1 MPKGAI
7 ARRYAGAMFDIGL
20 KQHSLERTLE
30 DVRGIAQVFAH
41 RKLAYLLREPKVP
54 AQRKETAIRQALANK
69 LLPTSLNLALLV
81 VQRELVDIMPN
92 IANELEQLVLNYK
105 NEAIADVTTATR
117 IDNAELTQIKQALE
131 KRTGKTI
138 ITQARVQ
145 PDILGGVIARV
156 GDQVIDGSV
165 RSRLAALRQ
174 QLLKSALSSG
184 INLPFEVGSE
194 GQATAADGAKRSPQ
208 QDTVESSKIQ

>member
-92 IANELEQLVLNYK
+92 IANELDRLVLNYK

-117 IDNAELTQIKQALE
+117 IDDAELTQIKQALE

-184 INLPFEVGSE
+184 INLPFEVSSE
-194 GQATAADGAKRSPQ
+194 GQTTAADGVKRSPQ

>member
-174 QLLKSALSSG
+174 QLLKSALSRG
-184 INLPFEVGSE
+184 INLPFEVSSE
-194 GQATAADGAKRSPQ
+194 GQTTAADGVKRSPQ

>member
-7 ARRYAGAMFDIGL
+7 ARRYAGAMCDIGL

-156 GDQVIDGSV
+156 GDQVIDRSV

-184 INLPFEVGSE
+184 INLPFEVSSE
-194 GQATAADGAKRSPQ
+194 GQATAADGAARSSQ